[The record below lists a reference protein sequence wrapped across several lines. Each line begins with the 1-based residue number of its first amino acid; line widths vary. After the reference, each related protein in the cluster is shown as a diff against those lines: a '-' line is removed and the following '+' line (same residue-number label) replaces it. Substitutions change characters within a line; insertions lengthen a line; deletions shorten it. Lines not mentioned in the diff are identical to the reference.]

1 MITNEVEVLEGRI
14 KAALLQAHRPDPS
27 PEITVEGVI
36 ATNRLVG
43 IIRNKSRWRR
53 ARQLVSIALLGF
65 VLYSIDFSKPRERV
79 VYVTPSTPTT
89 VTAP

>member
-1 MITNEVEVLEGRI
+1 MNTNEVEVLEGRI
-14 KAALLQAHRPDPS
+14 KAALLQAVDQPPA
-27 PEITVEGVI
+27 ITVEGVI
-36 ATNRLVG
+36 AVNRLVG

-53 ARQLVSIALLGF
+53 TRQLVCIALLMWLLWSDYFGP
-65 VLYSIDFSKPRERV
+65 KREHV